1 MQREMPGWICWS
13 MIFYRWVPFACAARC
28 SPLDARSMHR
38 SAMRK
43 IGIFCFVSCVTIRL
57 SLFPKRHC

>member
-1 MQREMPGWICWS
+1 